1 MMSDLVPEQSKH
13 VMTGNGWESE
23 MYELAFTFWCSHG
36 QNGARVEFLLTQHAL
51 ANTNE
56 GEAVP
61 PVPSV
66 STINGWAK
74 EHAWEQRQWKQL
86 SEDLPARVLRLQ
98 IAKLT
103 LAEQAVETLHDV
115 NAGRYDALDPRIAS
129 TKSKTA
135 VEVLKMIG
143 LGTFGAN
150 QGGLSVPQAQE
161 LMIALGEQAAEDEVS
176 AKEKSRRNRERIAGS
191 KRGE

>member
-1 MMSDLVPEQSKH
+1 
-13 VMTGNGWESE
+13 
-23 MYELAFTFWCSHG
+23 MYELAFLFWCSHG
-36 QNGARVEFLLTQHAL
+36 HNGSRVAFLLERHAV
-51 ANTNE
+51 AQTPE
-56 GEAVP
+56 GAEVP

-74 EHAWEQRQWKQL
+74 EHRWEQREWKQL

-103 LAEQAVETLHDV
+103 LAEQAIETLHDV
-115 NAGRYDALDPRIAS
+115 NAGRFDDLDPRIAS
-129 TKSKTA
+129 NKSKTA
-135 VEVLKMIG
+135 IETLKMVG

-150 QGGLSVPQAQE
+150 QGGLSVVQPQE
-161 LMIALGEQAAEDEVS
+161 LLLALGEQMEQQPVS
-176 AKEKSRRNRERIAGS
+176 AKEKSRQLREQISGS